1 MKMLRVGEQALDFA
15 PGPRWPVGGIVLRA
29 ASHARRVIDMPVRQS
44 CTTMA
49 VLLLAL
55 GSPGIP
61 TASAGTYVWGPIDGL
76 GYYQPPPLYE
86 PTTCFRSFGGTLTV
100 HYDPND
106 LQYSSI
112 DVETGNPAYGA
123 TGVSLTVSV
132 SSDLVTISGQFG
144 HGGVVSAAII
154 GDPGPLDSRG
164 DPLSLDSLIGDKV
177 YVCINPSYHG
187 DILCFSGQ
195 SVPEPSSLLTLALG
209 IGTVSVICAARTRR
223 RGSIR

>member
-1 MKMLRVGEQALDFA
+1 M
-15 PGPRWPVGGIVLRA
+15 
-29 ASHARRVIDMPVRQS
+29 IDMPSCRL
-44 CTTMA
+44 CTTVA

-55 GSPGIP
+55 ASPGMP
-61 TASAGTYVWGPIDGL
+61 TASAGTYVWGPIAGL

-86 PTTCFRSFGGTLTV
+86 PTIHFSSFGGTLTID
-100 HYDPND
+100 YDPND
-106 LQYSSI
+106 LEYSSI

-123 TGVSLTVSV
+123 TGVFLTVSV
-132 SSDLVTISGQFG
+132 SSDTVTISGQFG

-154 GDPGPLDSRG
+154 GNPGPLDSRG

-177 YVCINPSYHG
+177 YVSISPSYHG
-187 DILCFSGQ
+187 NVLTFSGQ

-209 IGTVSVICAARTRR
+209 IGGVSVVCAARIRR